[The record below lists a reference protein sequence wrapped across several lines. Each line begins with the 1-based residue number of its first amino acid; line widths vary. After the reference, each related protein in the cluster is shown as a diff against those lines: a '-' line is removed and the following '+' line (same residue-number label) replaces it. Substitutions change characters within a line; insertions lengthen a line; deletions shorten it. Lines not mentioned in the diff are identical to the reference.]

1 MDYRKVYCW
10 SEDDS
15 AYITEVP
22 SLPGCITDGETIEE
36 SLSNADIIISEW
48 IDFAKEL
55 GRDIPPEDYV
65 GDDEHATLIPV
76 PSWIKS

>member
-1 MDYRKVYCW
+1 MGYRKVYYW

-36 SLSNADIIISEW
+36 SFSNADIIINE
-48 IDFAKEL
+48 
-55 GRDIPPEDYV
+55 
-65 GDDEHATLIPV
+65 
-76 PSWIKS
+76 

>member
-1 MDYRKVYCW
+1 MGYRKVYYW
-10 SEDDS
+10 SEDDA

-22 SLPGCITDGETIEE
+22 SLPECITDGKTIEE
-36 SLSNADIIISEW
+36 SLKNADAIIGEW
-48 IDFAKEL
+48 IGFAKEL

-65 GDDEHATLIPV
+65 GNEEHATLIPV

>member
-1 MDYRKVYCW
+1 MGYRKIYYW
-10 SEDDS
+10 SEDDA

-36 SLSNADIIISEW
+36 SLSNADVIIREW
-48 IDFAKEL
+48 IDFVKEL

-65 GDDEHATLIPV
+65 GDDEHATLISV